1 MKPESPLSLF
11 EKLRSK
17 EVNNVSAPS
26 GNFGNPNLFKLKQ
39 GASYT
44 FRLLWTPAADGY
56 DREYPMINQ
65 YVHRIWDE
73 NSIGSHDVKVYCK
86 TSQYDLGETKAGFD
100 CPMCRAMSAAYKEG
114 ANGSKSAQEL
124 YKKFRRTLNGYA
136 VVYVVKGPE
145 EDLHQIKI
153 LQYTKSF
160 RDFFDENIFGIK
172 KVNKNS
178 EEAQNETDDSEE
190 MIGIDAFM
198 YYDPKNDEV
207 IKTGYNFIVTVGT
220 KRVPI
225 NGKMVDMPDYK
236 FKFSNKLT
244 EIEDFDGEEIT
255 SEMFLGISEK
265 IGFDKDF
272 YKFSTVEEIEA
283 FKAKYIDGEETIVDE
298 EEDDVEETVMSRLQ
312 NKKPV
317 KTNEEDLN
325 LDDLEDDEEEEEKPV
340 KKNTTSKSKPVV
352 EDDEDE
358 DEILDEPS
366 DDDDEIDIDDLLSK
380 ID

>member
-39 GASYT
+39 GVSYT
-44 FRLLWTPAADGY
+44 FRLLWTPPADGY

-100 CPMCRAMSAAYKEG
+100 CPMCKAMSAAYKEG

-136 VVYVVKGPE
+136 VVYVVKGPD

-178 EEAQNETDDSEE
+178 EEAQTETDDSEE

-325 LDDLEDDEEEEEKPV
+325 LDDLEDDEEEDEKPV

-358 DEILDEPS
+358 DEMIDES
-366 DDDDEIDIDDLLSK
+366 SDDDEIDIDDLLSK

>member
-39 GASYT
+39 GVSYT
-44 FRLLWTPAADGY
+44 FRLLWTPPADGY

-100 CPMCRAMSAAYKEG
+100 CPMCKAMSAAYKEG

-178 EEAQNETDDSEE
+178 EEAQTETDDSEE

-265 IGFDKDF
+265 IGFDRDF
-272 YKFSTVEEIEA
+272 YKFSTIEEIEA

-317 KTNEEDLN
+317 KSNEEDLN
-325 LDDLEDDEEEEEKPV
+325 LDDLDDDEEEEKPV
-340 KKNTTSKSKPVV
+340 KKNVTSKTKPIVD
-352 EDDEDE
+352 DDEEE
-358 DEILDEPS
+358 DEIVDES
-366 DDDDEIDIDDLLSK
+366 SDDDEIDIDDLLSK